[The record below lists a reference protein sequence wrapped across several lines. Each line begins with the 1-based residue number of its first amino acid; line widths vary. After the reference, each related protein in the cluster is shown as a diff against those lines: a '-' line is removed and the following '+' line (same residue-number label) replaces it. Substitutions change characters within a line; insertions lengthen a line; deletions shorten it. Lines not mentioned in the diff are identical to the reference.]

1 MCSRIF
7 SAAFALGVTG
17 AGLADAEQET
27 WNLCSTPKT
36 QYVLQVPE
44 TLIHSTAPTAGC
56 SFQTPDGEFTVEAVV
71 QADAAEGK
79 SLDSRMQKE
88 IDLLA
93 GTVKEKKKGDNWFA
107 LSGVTP
113 DGTEYHRKLYTNGSE
128 WVTLR
133 ITYPHAQRKKY
144 DRWVT
149 RMEKT
154 FIPFAER
161 KETSRNGDSRRACY
175 DSKFLL
181 AQIGRRTRPQGNPRA
196 GILTSSAAGGMAAN
210 SIC

>member
-1 MCSRIF
+1 MCSRLF
-7 SAAFALGVTG
+7 AVAFALGVAG
-17 AGLADAEQET
+17 AGLANARGEA

-36 QYVLQVPE
+36 QYVLPVPAI
-44 TLIHSTAPTAGC
+44 LIHSTAPTATGC

-71 QADAAEGK
+71 QADAVEGQTI
-79 SLDSRMQKE
+79 DSRMQKE

-93 GTVKEKKKGDNWFA
+93 GTVNEKKKGDTWFA

-113 DGTEYHRKLYTNGSE
+113 DGTEYHRKLYTFGSE

-154 FIPFAER
+154 FVPFAQP
-161 KETSRNGDSRRACY
+161 KQTS
-175 DSKFLL
+175 
-181 AQIGRRTRPQGNPRA
+181 GNEEPR
-196 GILTSSAAGGMAAN
+196 
-210 SIC
+210 